1 MKATV
6 VVMPKASVLDP
17 QGVAVKNAVQSLGLE
32 AVHGIRVGKYMEI
45 ELSSPLDAAGEKQLH
60 AICRDLLS
68 NPVIEDYRLEI
79 SQS

>member
-17 QGVAVKNAVQSLGLE
+17 QGVAVKNAVHSLGLA
-32 AVHGIRVGKYMEI
+32 AVESIRVGKVMEI
-45 ELSSPLDAAGEKQLH
+45 ELSGPLDAAGEKQLH
-60 AICRDLLS
+60 TICHELLS

-79 SQS
+79 SAS